1 MCGIVGYAGS
11 KQAAPILLD
20 GLSRLEYR
28 GYDSA
33 GLCVFSEGELKL
45 AKSKGR
51 LAVLRTKTENGATL
65 PGYLG
70 IGHTRWAHPRTRM
83 RIRSCPRTAASA
95 SCTTASLRISCR

>member
-45 AKSKGR
+45 AKSIHIPIQVR
-51 LAVLRTKTENGATL
+51 YYVSTFLNPPMFFVL
-65 PGYLG
+65 
-70 IGHTRWAHPRTRM
+70 H
-83 RIRSCPRTAASA
+83 
-95 SCTTASLRISCR
+95 SL

>member
-70 IGHTRWAHPRTRM
+70 HRPYPLGDARRTLGRE
-83 RIRSCPRTAASA
+83 CASA
-95 SCTTASLRISCR
+95 AVHKRQHLHRAQRHH

>member
-51 LAVLRTKTENGATL
+51 LAVLRTKTENGDAPRLSRHRPYPLGDARRTL
-65 PGYLG
+65 G
-70 IGHTRWAHPRTRM
+70 RE
-83 RIRSCPRTAASA
+83 CASA
-95 SCTTASLRISCR
+95 AVHERQHLHRAQRHH